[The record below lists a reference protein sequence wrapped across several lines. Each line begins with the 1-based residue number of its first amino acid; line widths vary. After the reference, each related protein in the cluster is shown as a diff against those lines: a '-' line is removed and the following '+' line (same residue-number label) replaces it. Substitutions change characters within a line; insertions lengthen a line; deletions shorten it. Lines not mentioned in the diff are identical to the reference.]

1 MAIISSA
8 VIDGLRHVMSP
19 MRSLAPLETLTYN
32 RTMASLATL
41 VVGASRGLGLELA
54 KALVAQGH
62 NVFATIRSA
71 KSASSLPSSV
81 HLIEGVDLSEE
92 SAGPT
97 IVRGLKG
104 QKLDLVIVNAG
115 VFKKE
120 VCAPIMLDRGSY
132 PLMRSECRRLIAQ
145 TSTMRWKCTR
155 L

>member
-1 MAIISSA
+1 
-8 VIDGLRHVMSP
+8 MSP
-19 MRSLAPLETLTYN
+19 LTSLAPIETLTYN

-54 KALVAQGH
+54 KALVSQGH

-71 KSASSLPSSV
+71 KSAPSLPSSV

-132 PLMRSECRRLIAQ
+132 PLMRYECRHLIAQ
-145 TSTMRWKCTR
+145 TSTMKWKCTR